1 MFSGWSTP
9 STGRAASLAHALDCC
24 RAVVCSHLDP
34 DHRDGKL
41 SRSASCTNSLAA
53 FWLIGAIAMIPW
65 YFRGVEGRGRS
76 LEALVR

>member
-1 MFSGWSTP
+1 MNAELVNATVMNFWSV
-9 STGRAASLAHALDCC
+9 GAILAVLAALTL
-24 RAVVCSHLDP
+24 
-34 DHRDGKL
+34 
-41 SRSASCTNSLAA
+41 LAA